1 MTHSDMDEFY
11 ELYALGVLESEAA
24 AQIDEHV
31 ADGCAYC
38 LEHLQDAALLTSSMA
53 ALAEPRKPDR
63 NVRKRLLDS
72 VGRPQRSHNLW
83 FAVAAL
89 SAACFALAVYSFW
102 AAGAV
107 RSLRNQI
114 GAVEDERNELRS
126 AVEILSQPG
135 TRTVQF
141 GVAENVPHGRAF
153 VTPRGGIVFVG
164 SQLPGIAADRAFELW
179 LIPKQGAPRP
189 AGVFRP
195 NERGNFVNVAQ
206 RSVNVSDLQAL
217 AVSVEPLQGS
227 PAPTTTPILIVP
239 LA

>member
-1 MTHSDMDEFY
+1 MTHSEMEELY
-11 ELYALGVLESEAA
+11 ELYTLGVLEPEAA
-24 AQIDEHV
+24 AQIEEHLT
-31 ADGCAYC
+31 DGCAFC
-38 LEHLQDAALLTSSMA
+38 LEHLQDATLLTSSMA
-53 ALAEPRKPDR
+53 GLAESRKPHP

-72 VGRPQRSHNLW
+72 IAPPRKSRNLW

-141 GVAENVPHGRAF
+141 GIAQNVPHGRAF
-153 VTPRGGIVFVG
+153 VTPGGGVVFVG
-164 SQLPGIAADRAFELW
+164 SQLPRLAADRAFELW

-206 RSVNVSDLQAL
+206 RPVNVSDLQAL

-227 PAPTTTPILIVP
+227 PAPTTTPILVVP

>member
-1 MTHSDMDEFY
+1 MTHPEMNDFY
-11 ELYALGVLESEAA
+11 ELYVLGVLEPEAA
-24 AQIDEHV
+24 AEIDEHV
-31 ADGCAYC
+31 ADGCSYC
-38 LEHLQDAALLTSSMA
+38 REHLQDATLLASAMVG
-53 ALAEPRKPDR
+53 LADVRKPP
-63 NVRKRLLDS
+63 VSLRKRLLDS
-72 VGRPQRSHNLW
+72 VGQPRRRSNLW
-83 FAVAAL
+83 LAVAAL
-89 SAACFALAVYSFW
+89 SAACLSLAVYSFW
-102 AAGAV
+102 AANAVHSLQSQIAAV
-107 RSLRNQI
+107 R
-114 GAVEDERNELRS
+114 DERNELRS

-153 VTPRGGIVFVG
+153 VTPSGGIVFVG
-164 SQLPGIAADRAFELW
+164 SQLPRIAADRAFELW

-195 NERGNFVNVAQ
+195 NDRGNFVNVAR

-227 PAPTTTPILIVP
+227 AAPTTTPILVVP